1 MTNVTSNVSLMEI
14 DKDEAGLQ
22 AKMEAGAFCTP
33 SYFTLNTQVAAG
45 QGRGSRPGESVGLVR
60 GVACPDTESVFL
72 QTAYTIPIMAFAF
85 VCHPEVLPIYT
96 ELKE

>member
-1 MTNVTSNVSLMEI
+1 M
-14 DKDEAGLQ
+14 G
-22 AKMEAGAFCTP
+22 P
-33 SYFTLNTQVAAG
+33 
-45 QGRGSRPGESVGLVR
+45 VR
-60 GVACPDTESVFL
+60 GAACPDIESVFP

>member
-1 MTNVTSNVSLMEI
+1 ML
-14 DKDEAGLQ
+14 
-22 AKMEAGAFCTP
+22 P
-33 SYFTLNTQVAAG
+33 
-45 QGRGSRPGESVGLVR
+45 
-60 GVACPDTESVFL
+60 